1 MDLSTQ
7 DRECN
12 PDAKGRVQ
20 FASDVLSEESRFMKA
35 IFAAISEL
43 APRPDMTKTVVELA
57 NCGQWISDNLN
68 CKR

>member
-1 MDLSTQ
+1 
-7 DRECN
+7 
-12 PDAKGRVQ
+12 
-20 FASDVLSEESRFMKA
+20 MKA

-68 CKR
+68 CNVDYWTDQVISKMRGVAA